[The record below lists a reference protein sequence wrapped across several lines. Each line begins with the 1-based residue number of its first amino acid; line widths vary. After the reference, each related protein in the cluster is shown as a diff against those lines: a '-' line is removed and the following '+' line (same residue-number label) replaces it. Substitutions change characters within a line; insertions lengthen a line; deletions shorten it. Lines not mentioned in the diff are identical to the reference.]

1 MIQKFNILRNEAG
14 TGGDGGGGNGTQT
27 ATSGAAAVSS
37 SDSGTQAADNA
48 AQTAAATTGTQ
59 TAAAPPPDSQS
70 NQQTPPPLVNP
81 DGTFAPDFHTRP
93 EFAEAKGIERFKSP
107 ADLAKAYRELEVKL
121 SKGETLSPSAKP
133 AADAAPE
140 AVAAWR
146 TANGIPADPKDYTL
160 KPEKIPDGAVWND
173 EAAAHFAGVF
183 HKLDL
188 PASAAAG
195 IVEAQLAYEADQA
208 RALETAYENK
218 IAEGVAALKTEW
230 GGETGYQAKVGEIK
244 TLVGSLGYDIT
255 DPLIFG
261 NPNVVGFLGKVV
273 GSLSS
278 DSIAKLP
285 AVVAQGGGFR
295 QPADEAKAIMTDAS
309 HPDHKRY
316 LEGDVDTI
324 RKVSRLSAG
333 G

>member
-1 MIQKFNILRNEAG
+1 MFNKFNILRNEAAP
-14 TGGDGGGGNGTQT
+14 GGDGGGGAGAPPVLPSDGGTPAPTGQPPVAAPDAGNGT
-27 ATSGAAAVSS
+27 
-37 SDSGTQAADNA
+37 
-48 AQTAAATTGTQ
+48 
-59 TAAAPPPDSQS
+59 PPPAPQNPPGSP
-70 NQQTPPPLVNP
+70 QTPPPLVNP

-121 SKGETLSPSAKP
+121 SKGETLTPAAKP

-208 RALETAYENK
+208 RALDTAYENK
-218 IAEGVAALKTEW
+218 IAEGVAALKSEW

-295 QPADEAKAIMTDAS
+295 QPADEANAIMTDPA

-316 LEGDVDTI
+316 VEGDVDTI